1 MLFVTIILGIVASI
15 FTSLYFLLKKDL
27 KILNKDIIYSLEV
40 ESKSILVTGSSSKE
54 IEELLSTLNYLFL
67 EKEKIELEY
76 RKIDQEMKE
85 NITNISHDLR
95 TPLTAILGYCDLL
108 LKLNLAEESREYVQI
123 INKKSKNLYHLIEDF
138 YEFSRIISKDYPINL
153 EFINVGDLLK
163 EVLFQY
169 YEDFTYRNIKLDI
182 EIPDEYIEVNSDV
195 EALRRIFSNLISNM
209 LCHGNGGYK
218 IRLFKRDKNVHI
230 SFENQV
236 EFMDKEGVERIFE
249 RSYTMN
255 SSRISSKSG
264 LGLSIVKELVYRLNH
279 QLDFSLEDNIF
290 NIQIILDMKA

>member
-1 MLFVTIILGIVASI
+1 
-15 FTSLYFLLKKDL
+15 
-27 KILNKDIIYSLEV
+27 
-40 ESKSILVTGSSSKE
+40 
-54 IEELLSTLNYLFL
+54 
-67 EKEKIELEY
+67 
-76 RKIDQEMKE
+76 
-85 NITNISHDLR
+85 
-95 TPLTAILGYCDLL
+95 
-108 LKLNLAEESREYVQI
+108 
-123 INKKSKNLYHLIEDF
+123 
-138 YEFSRIISKDYPINL
+138 
-153 EFINVGDLLK
+153 
-163 EVLFQY
+163 
-169 YEDFTYRNIKLDI
+169 
-182 EIPDEYIEVNSDV
+182 
-195 EALRRIFSNLISNM
+195 M

-255 SSRISSKSG
+255 STRIASKSD